1 VIEDTKQEP
10 GHLQDN
16 RSVILLRSALVGAAS
31 VLPLPGVTEALTGAL
46 RRGLMQH
53 VAGLRQVDIEEPAL
67 DALLA
72 ESPKQKRLTVFS
84 ALGGLVSLLRPRQAF
99 RRMFIGLAV
108 LRGVEEGARAFQLA
122 TLLDHYCAV
131 HHLGPGISVDKARR
145 LRAVMDESTTIA
157 QRELAG
163 EALTQIATQAGRLIL
178 AVPTWVWGQIRRTG
192 EPPALPS
199 LAGLVQSTQEMLASL
214 SARRYLGRLA
224 DTFDRKWSGGTVITV
239 N

>member
-1 VIEDTKQEP
+1 MIEDTKYEP
-10 GHLQDN
+10 AHLQAH
-16 RSVILLRSALVGAAS
+16 RKVILLRSALVGAAS
-31 VLPLPGVTEALTGAL
+31 ILPLPGVAEPLTGAL

-53 VAGLRQVDIEEPAL
+53 VAGLRHVDLEEAAL
-67 DALLA
+67 DELLA
-72 ESPKQKRLTVFS
+72 ETPKQKRLSLFS
-84 ALGGLVSLLRPRQAF
+84 ALGGLASLLRPRRAL
-99 RRMFIGLAV
+99 RRMFVGLAV
-108 LRGVEEGARAFQLA
+108 LRGAEEAARAFQQA

-131 HHLGPGISVDKARR
+131 HHLGPAISVDKARR
-145 LRAVMDESTTIA
+145 LRAVMEQASTLA

-163 EALTQIATQAGRLIL
+163 EALTQIATQMGRLIL

-199 LAGLVQSTQEMLASL
+199 LAGLVQTTQELLAGL

-224 DTFDRKWSGGTVITV
+224 DSFDRKWSGGTVITV

>member
-1 VIEDTKQEP
+1 MTQDSKQEP
-10 GHLQDN
+10 GHLQQN
-16 RSVILLRSALVGAAS
+16 RAVILLRSALVGAAS
-31 VLPLPGVTEALTGAL
+31 ILPLPGVTEALTGAL

-53 VAGLRQVDIEEPAL
+53 VAGLRHVDLEEPAL
-67 DALLA
+67 DELLA
-72 ESPKQKRLTVFS
+72 ESPKKKRLTVFS

-108 LRGVEEGARAFQLA
+108 LRGVEEGARAFQTA

-145 LRAVMDESTTIA
+145 LRAVMEEATLIA
-157 QRELAG
+157 QRELAS
-163 EALTQIATQAGRLIL
+163 EALTQIATQAGRLIV
-178 AVPTWVWGQIRRTG
+178 AVPTWVWAQIRRTG

-199 LAGLVQSTQEMLASL
+199 LAGLVESTQQMLATL
-214 SARRYLGRLA
+214 SARRYLGHLT
-224 DTFDRKWSGGTVITV
+224 DSFDRKWSGGTVITV